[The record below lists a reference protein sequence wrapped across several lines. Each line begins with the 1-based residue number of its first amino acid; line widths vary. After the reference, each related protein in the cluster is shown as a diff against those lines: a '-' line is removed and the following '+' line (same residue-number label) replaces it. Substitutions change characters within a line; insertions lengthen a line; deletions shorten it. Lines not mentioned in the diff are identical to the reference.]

1 MINYEF
7 ETTSKCNKMSLML
20 CVTEGCARDRRQ
32 QDKRLVGDYRHYR
45 PLWGESKYETL
56 IKKRPSDLEN
66 KIRLRIY
73 GLVSSL
79 TFPPAAVVSYS
90 GVNVTLISSL
100 KRAC

>member
-1 MINYEF
+1 MMNYEF
-7 ETTSKCNKMSLML
+7 ETTLKCIKMSLML
-20 CVTEGCARDRRQ
+20 CVTERCARDPRQ

-56 IKKRPSDLEN
+56 IKKDHQ
-66 KIRLRIY
+66 ILRTKSGVVY